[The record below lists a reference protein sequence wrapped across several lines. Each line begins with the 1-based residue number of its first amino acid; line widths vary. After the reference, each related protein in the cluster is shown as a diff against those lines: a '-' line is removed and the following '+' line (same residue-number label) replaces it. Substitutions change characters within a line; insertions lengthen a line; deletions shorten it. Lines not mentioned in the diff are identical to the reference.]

1 MQRRFRIRFLALF
14 SIFLL
19 LINTALPA
27 VAALHPLSILT
38 HNTTTGVSDIDITIS
53 LDWDPAKVNQTVT
66 PRGMTVAETEAA
78 VRSYA
83 ASLYAMTNGLH
94 RLRNVYIHKNSK
106 SWANADIRY
115 VGTVAGRSNANVAS
129 WQERNTAITMYVYE
143 TNTTPDGYPGP
154 VLAHESGHYIYG
166 LLDEYREEG
175 GKTIQQL
182 IQAGENYMPS
192 AEDEGTQPSI
202 MNQHHIYP
210 NWFSTAG
217 SYAGEA
223 KKLKTAH
230 YRVYGKSI
238 WDTLTSDPKTDPVF
252 AQTSFGRLG
261 FEAFTGKQVKGD
273 KDLKAA
279 QIGELKGFDSALK
292 IIWDSD
298 NAPMLNLVLLDSNFP
313 RVHWSTA
320 QQGAGEIA
328 ANIPADNMLQILSGS
343 TIGMQ
348 RSLITESSRKTLA
361 SQAQKVLQGSPVS
374 IATALTTAIGEVK
387 KYQSTLK
394 NAQTSIIQLITT
406 SNDPLPASLVREM
419 RQNKVMLKVILYAEQ
434 KSATKSSSTVPRP
447 APRAVKASDTTIP
460 DDEMIYLSQVSQLT
474 GGSFVTVGS
483 AAELE
488 NELSL
493 AATESDGI
501 DFSVLATSSA
511 SSLNAGEKLA
521 LRFKVGP
528 LDQLPVIMMA
538 GVDDNDFS
546 KIVPSLTAPDGTVI
560 SAGNLPA
567 GITLDKD
574 EENISW
580 DFTIDPSVYSGAP
593 GTWTA
598 TMTATA
604 AVAADTAILVATL
617 STLQIQM
624 DVMQRPVLGNLLEV
638 SLKLDR
644 PVLQAKVWADVYD
657 NNGKQ
662 VRSGLT
668 LVDKGENG
676 DRLPNDGV
684 YTVSLNDLPT
694 GEYSFQVYADDN
706 NGTAIAS
713 DRGTFFSARKSA
725 MPDEATGPFQRTD
738 AGTFVVAAFTA
749 PAGGD
754 SGGCAVGNGSSR
766 DLLLAL
772 TFIFP
777 LLYLVWPLR
786 RRLRAQR

>member
-1 MQRRFRIRFLALF
+1 MQRRCCVRLTALF

-19 LINTALPA
+19 LIITTLPA

-38 HNTTTGVSDIDITIS
+38 HNATTGVSDIDITIS

-115 VGTVAGRSNANVAS
+115 VGTTAGRSNANAAR
-129 WQERNTAITMYVYE
+129 WQESSGEITMYVYE
-143 TNTTPDGYPGP
+143 TNSKPDSYPGP

-182 IQAGENYMPS
+182 IQVGENYMPS

-210 NWFSTAG
+210 NWFSTTG

-238 WDTLTSDPKTDPVF
+238 WDTLTSDPKTDPAF
-252 AQTSFGRLG
+252 ARTSFGRLG

-279 QIGELKGFDSALK
+279 RTGELKGFDSVLK

-298 NAPMLNLVLLDSNFP
+298 NAPMLNLVLLDANFP
-313 RVHWSTA
+313 AHGWSAA
-320 QQGAGEIA
+320 QEGAGA
-328 ANIPADNMLQILSGS
+328 VAKAIPADNMLQILSGS

-348 RSLITESSRKTLA
+348 RTLITDSNRNTLA
-361 SQAQKVLQGSPVS
+361 SQAQKVPQAGPVS
-374 IATALTTAIGEVK
+374 LATALTTAIGEAK
-387 KYQSTLK
+387 NYQATLK
-394 NAQTSIIQLITT
+394 NPQISIIHLITT
-406 SNDPLPASLVREM
+406 SNDALPASLAREM
-419 RQNKVMLKVILYAEQ
+419 RQNNVMLKVILYAEE
-434 KSATKSSSTVPRP
+434 KSATKSSSTLPKP
-447 APRAVKASDTTIP
+447 APRVVKASDTTIP
-460 DDEMIYLSQVSQLT
+460 DDEMIYLSQISQVT
-474 GGSFVTVGS
+474 GGSFVTVRS
-483 AAELE
+483 TAQLE
-488 NELSL
+488 NEASL
-493 AATESDGI
+493 AATESGGM

-511 SSLNAGEKLA
+511 SSLNAGGKLA
-521 LRFKVGP
+521 LRFRIGP
-528 LDQLPVIMMA
+528 HDQLPVIMMA
-538 GVDDNDFS
+538 VDDNDFS
-546 KIVPSLTAPDGTVI
+546 KIVPSLTTPAGVTI

-567 GITLDKD
+567 GITLEKD
-574 EENISW
+574 EENSAW
-580 DFTIDPSVYSGAP
+580 NFMIDPDVYNSAT

-604 AVAADTAILVATL
+604 AVASDTAILVATL
-617 STLQIQM
+617 STLQMQM
-624 DVMQRPVLGNLLEV
+624 DVTQRPVLGNLLEV

-657 NNGKQ
+657 DHGKQ

-684 YTVSLNDLPT
+684 YTVSLNDLPA

-713 DRGTFFSARKSA
+713 DRGTFFNARKSA
-725 MPDEATGPFQRTD
+725 MPDEATGPFQRAD
-738 AGTFVVAAFTA
+738 AGTFVVAAHTDS
-749 PAGGD
+749 GGGG
-754 SGGCAVGNGSSR
+754 GGCAVGGDESR
-766 DLLLAL
+766 DLLLML
-772 TFIFP
+772 SIIFP
-777 LLYLVWPLR
+777 LLYLVCPLR
-786 RRLRAQR
+786 RGRRPQQ

>member
-1 MQRRFRIRFLALF
+1 MQRRSRIRFLALF

-38 HNTTTGVSDIDITIS
+38 HNATTGISDIDITIS

-66 PRGMTVAETEAA
+66 PRGMTVAETEAT

-83 ASLYAMTNGLH
+83 ASLYGMTNGLH

-115 VGTVAGRSNANVAS
+115 VGTTAGRSNANVAR
-129 WQERNTAITMYVYE
+129 WQDSNGAITMYVYE
-143 TNTTPDGYPGP
+143 TNIKPDSYPGP

-166 LLDEYREEG
+166 LLDEYVELPEYG

-182 IQAGENYMPS
+182 FKENISYFPS
-192 AEDEGTQPSI
+192 SEDDGTQPSI
-202 MNQHHIYP
+202 MNQHYTYP

-230 YRVYGKSI
+230 YRNYGKSI
-238 WDTLTSDPKTDPVF
+238 WDTLTSDPKTDPEF
-252 AQTSFGRLG
+252 ARKIFGRLG

-279 QIGELKGFDSALK
+279 QTGELKGFDDALK
-292 IIWDSD
+292 IIWVD
-298 NAPMLNLVLLDSNFP
+298 APMLNLVLLDSNFP
-313 RVHWSTA
+313 AHGWSAA
-320 QQGAGEIA
+320 QGGAGEAA
-328 ANIPADNMLQILSGS
+328 ANIPVGNMLQILSGS
-343 TIGMQ
+343 NIGMQ
-348 RSLITESSRKTLA
+348 RTLIDDSNRTAVA
-361 SQAQKVLQGSPVS
+361 SQAQKVLRGNPVS
-374 IATALTTAIGEVK
+374 LSTALTTAIGEAK

-394 NAQTSIIQLITT
+394 DAQTSIIHLITT
-406 SNDPLPASLVREM
+406 SNDALPASLAREM
-419 RQNKVMLKVILYAEQ
+419 RQNNVMLKVILYAEE

-447 APRAVKASDTTIP
+447 APRVVKASDTTIP
-460 DDEMIYLSQVSQLT
+460 DDEMIYLSQISQVT
-474 GGSFVTVGS
+474 GGSFVTVS
-483 AAELE
+483 STAELE
-488 NELSL
+488 NEASL

-511 SSLNAGEKLA
+511 STLNPGEKLA

-538 GVDDNDFS
+538 VDDNDFS
-546 KIVPSLTAPDGTVI
+546 KIVPSLTAPDGTVM

-567 GITLDKD
+567 GITLEKD
-574 EENISW
+574 EENSSW
-580 DFTIDPSVYSGAP
+580 DFMIDPSVYSGAS
-593 GTWTA
+593 GSWTA
-598 TMTATA
+598 TMTAIA
-604 AVAADTAILVATL
+604 AVASDTAILVVTP
-617 STLQIQM
+617 STLQMQM
-624 DVMQRPVLGNLLEV
+624 DVTQRPVLGNLLEV

-644 PVLQAKVWADVYD
+644 PVLQANVWADVYD
-657 NNGKQ
+657 GNGKQ

-668 LVDKGENG
+668 LADKGENG

-684 YTVSLNDLPT
+684 YTVSLNDLAT

-706 NGTAIAS
+706 NGAAIAS
-713 DRGTFFSARKSA
+713 DRGTFFSARKSS

-738 AGTFVVAAFTA
+738 AGTFVVAAHTDS
-749 PAGGD
+749 GGGG
-754 SGGCAVGNGSSR
+754 GGCAVGSGDSR
-766 DLLLAL
+766 DLLLL
-772 TFIFP
+772 LGLVFP
-777 LLYLVWPLR
+777 LLYLLVPR
-786 RRLRAQR
+786 RRQRQTL